1 MAIKLDYATRE
12 TVSNLRR
19 NLLLTTASMLTVA
32 VSLAMVGGALLLRYG
47 VNNATER
54 WKGGIEFELFMNLD
68 ASPEQMESLER
79 RLQEHPDVESITFVT
94 QAEQYELFKRYYAD
108 QPEVIQNVEA
118 GDLPPSYRVNPDTD
132 DGEVIRQLAEQ
143 FSDEVGVR
151 EVAFA
156 AQQVDEMLNLSSRMQ
171 IAIWFTA
178 AILFFAASLL
188 IFNTI
193 RMAIFARRREIEVMK
208 LVGATNWFI
217 RVPFMLEGLVQGL
230 LGAAIAFG
238 LVYFLQGPGE
248 DFVRDIQMFGDFR
261 IFTREVSTTG
271 LYMLGAGSFI
281 GAVGAGV
288 AVTRFLDV

>member
-1 MAIKLDYATRE
+1 MSIKVDYATKE